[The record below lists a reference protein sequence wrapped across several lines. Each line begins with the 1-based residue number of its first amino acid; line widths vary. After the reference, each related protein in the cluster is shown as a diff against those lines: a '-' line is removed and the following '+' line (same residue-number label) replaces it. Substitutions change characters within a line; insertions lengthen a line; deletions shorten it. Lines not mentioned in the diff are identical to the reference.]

1 MRAQSGERGVIWK
14 KHVRREGKKRRLSTQ
29 KRIIPSKE
37 RPPECGR
44 TRRHFIIMA
53 LLCITPSS
61 LLRVLMAHGPPV
73 AFIQQKVP
81 LWLMRPTPQAF
92 AGRAPAARAAAAS
105 SEWCGEL
112 TRATGGEKPV
122 QRRPADQGPGS
133 PLKQWRCTRKT
144 PVGFGNDRQGG
155 LRQRPHPAVARWPSP
170 FRVASPGPE
179 RAWVGRRGASLTSPR
194 RTRKTGQR

>member
-1 MRAQSGERGVIWK
+1 MLQLNYGPHEGEGIKANDDGSSSSSNSNNNKTKNESAVWRERGNLEET
-14 KHVRREGKKRRLSTQ
+14 RQTRGKKRRLSTQ

-122 QRRPADQGPGS
+122 QRRPADQGAGS

-144 PVGFGNDRQGG
+144 PVGFGNDRQG
-155 LRQRPHPAVARWPSP
+155 
-170 FRVASPGPE
+170 
-179 RAWVGRRGASLTSPR
+179 
-194 RTRKTGQR
+194 